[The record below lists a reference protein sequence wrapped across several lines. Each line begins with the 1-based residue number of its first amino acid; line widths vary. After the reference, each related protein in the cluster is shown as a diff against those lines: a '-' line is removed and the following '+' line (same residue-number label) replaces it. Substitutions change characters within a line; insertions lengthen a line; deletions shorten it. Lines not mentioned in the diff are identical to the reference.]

1 MVDKTLHDLHPQA
14 VRPKWAHKG
23 AWIFGILILVAL
35 ILIVLRL
42 GELKN
47 FMLLAEQAR
56 PQWLVTAIFLQILTY
71 VSVASA
77 WRATLMKT
85 GHPVPLIR
93 LVPLGLGKLFTDQAI
108 PSAGMSGN
116 ILVAG
121 GLSRRGVPAHLVMAV
136 LLVDIIGYY
145 IAYLIMVLVT
155 LSILKAHYHVHTAL
169 LSAFTMLAVLA
180 IGFPTLIVWL
190 RRRSSRPLPRILQRL
205 PFSDFLMRIIREV
218 PPGILRDP
226 VLIFKNTCFEAGVFL
241 LDVVT
246 LWVVLFSI
254 GQTVSIMVPFI
265 CFIAASVA
273 ATVSPLPVGL
283 GTFEAVAVATF
294 GMLGVQIEVAL
305 TATLLLRGFT
315 FWLPM
320 LPGLVL
326 AQREI
331 GGKRATQE
339 GGGKGND

>member
-1 MVDKTLHDLHPQA
+1 MVDKTLHDLHSHA
-14 VRPKWAHKG
+14 VRPKWVLRST
-23 AWIFGILILVAL
+23 WIFGILILAAL

-47 FMLLAEQAR
+47 FVRLIEQAQ
-56 PQWLVTAIFLQILTY
+56 PQWLVMAVFLQILTY
-71 VSVASA
+71 MCVASA
-77 WRATLMKT
+77 WRATLTKS
-85 GHPVPLIR
+85 GHPVSLIR
-93 LVPLGLGKLFTDQAI
+93 LMPIGLGKLFTDQAI

-116 ILVAG
+116 ILVAR
-121 GLSRRGVPAHLVMAV
+121 GLSRRGVPVHLVMAA

-155 LSILKAHYHVHTAL
+155 LSILRTHYHVHAAL

-190 RRRSSRPLPRILQRL
+190 KRRSSRPLPRILQRL
-205 PFSDFLMRIIREV
+205 RFSDFLMRIIREV
-218 PPGILRDP
+218 PSGILRDP

-241 LDVVT
+241 LDVIT

-254 GQTVSIMVPFI
+254 GQTVSILVPFI

-273 ATVSPLPVGL
+273 ATVSPFPVGL
-283 GTFEAVAVATF
+283 GTFEAVAVATL

-326 AQREI
+326 VQREI
-331 GGKRATQE
+331 GGKKE
-339 GGGKGND
+339 MLVEDGK